1 MSLVKHG
8 IAAIALLC
16 AMVVSGLPAQAD
28 GTLWVWGSNVGDGTT
43 NASGKPV
50 HIASLG
56 TVRSVASS
64 YNHTRAVRSDGTV
77 WAWGMNDHG
86 QLGDG
91 TSVYSAAPV
100 QVVGLAGATAVAAG
114 LYHSLALLSDGSV
127 WAWGDNRYNQLGD
140 GTTTSRAAPVPV
152 PGIAGI
158 TAVAGGGVHS
168 LALSSDGAVW
178 AWGDNSAGQLGDGTT
193 TSRTTPVQV
202 VGLTDVTA
210 IAGGSAHGLA
220 LRSGSTV
227 WAWGYNGYGQLGDG
241 TTTDRPT
248 PFQVPC
254 LAGAVAVA
262 SQGNA
267 SMALTSDGAVWTWGH
282 NGSAQLGDG
291 TTADRWSPLPVPGL
305 VGVKAIAA
313 GYMHGLALRSD
324 HTVWA
329 WGLTGATASSAA
341 DYRPVQI
348 RGMMAVQS
356 LAAGFMTSMALLS
369 PIPTAIHAVDRTG
382 TIQTSLTARAYLRRL
397 SDNAWL
403 TGRSI
408 TFAVDGVPIGT
419 STTDAY
425 GLAACDWTIGPGP
438 VTRAIQVAFPGE
450 LAYQASSASATL
462 SAQTATKAYVV
473 DRAAKLK
480 TYVVL
485 KAYLF
490 LTSNAPLT
498 GKPLT
503 VKLDGTVVGSA
514 NTNALGYVQ
523 FGYVVAAAAGAGTR
537 TIMADFAG
545 GAGYAA
551 SSATGTLSVTHGDLY
566 LWPYIR
572 TGKVGTSHALRAYVR
587 SLPDY
592 VIQPGKSI
600 VFSVG
605 GTEIGTASVGADGWA
620 AAVWSIP
627 ADEPSGAHTATA
639 AFAGDAWYQAV
650 SVNTTFNVVP

>member
-1 MSLVKHG
+1 
-8 IAAIALLC
+8 
-16 AMVVSGLPAQAD
+16 MVVSGLPAQAD
-28 GTLWVWGSNVGDGTT
+28 GSLWVWGSNVGDGTT
-43 NASGKPV
+43 SSSRKPV

-64 YNHTRAVRSDGTV
+64 YNHTLAVRSDGTV

-100 QVVGLAGATAVAAG
+100 QVVGLANATAVAAG
-114 LYHSLALLSDGSV
+114 FYHSLALRTDGSV
-127 WAWGDNRYNQLGD
+127 WAWGDSRYNQLGD
-140 GTTTSRAAPVPV
+140 GTTTSRAV
-152 PGIAGI
+152 PGQVPDVAGI

-178 AWGDNSAGQLGDGTT
+178 AWGANNNGQLGDGTT

-202 VGLTDVTA
+202 AGLTDVTA

-220 LRSGSTV
+220 LRSDGTV
-227 WAWGYNGYGQLGDG
+227 WAWGYNGYGQLGDR
-241 TTTDRPT
+241 TNTDRPT
-248 PFQVPC
+248 PFQVPD
-254 LAGAVAVA
+254 LAGVIAVA

-267 SMALTSDGAVWTWGH
+267 SMALTSDGVLWAWGH
-282 NGSAQLGDG
+282 GVAGELGNGAL
-291 TTADRWSPLPVPGL
+291 ADRWFPLPVPGL
-305 VGVKAIAA
+305 TGVTAIAA
-313 GYMHGLALRSD
+313 GYIHGMALRSD
-324 HTVWA
+324 DTVWA
-329 WGLTGATASSAA
+329 WGWTGARSGGYVQTTPAQVRGVTGVISLTGGYMSC
-341 DYRPVQI
+341 
-348 RGMMAVQS
+348 
-356 LAAGFMTSMALLS
+356 LAIVA

-382 TIQTSLTARAYLRRL
+382 TISTSLTAKAYLRRL

-462 SAQTATKAYVV
+462 TALTATKAYVV
-473 DRAAKLK
+473 DRTAKLK

-537 TIMADFAG
+537 TIMADSAG

-572 TGKVGTSHALRAYVR
+572 TGKAGTNHALRAYVR

-592 VIQPGKSI
+592 VIQPGKTI

-605 GTEIGTASVGADGWA
+605 GTEIGTAAVGADGWA
-620 AAVWSIP
+620 TSVWSIP
-627 ADEPSGAHTATA
+627 ADEPAGAHTAHA